1 VTLTVV
7 WLESAAGELAEA
19 WFAAKDRAVVTAAA
33 RDIDQLLRARPESTG
48 ESREGVRRIVIAG
61 PLAVTFEILI
71 EDRLVRVL
79 DVWLIDKT

>member
-1 VTLTVV
+1 V

-33 RDIDQLLRARPESTG
+33 RDDIDQLLRARPESTG